1 MSDLYGFDGTL
12 WRRVLVDVMGRLV
25 VVGGGGGGGVGITDT
40 DDNSLAAGQTTL
52 LSIDENYV
60 FDSVAGIWIRL
71 QGGVDNAVGPA
82 APQVSFVG
90 GIVTDPEDVFADGD
104 TCGLHFDTRGRLLTS
119 VVRPGT
125 VITSPADTALPAGT
139 VPLPVPPVGT
149 TRMTVQVTG
158 GSATTQV
165 RIREL
170 GGAAGTGVLLT
181 LLGSRVYGA
190 DGGSI
195 APLEA
200 ELTAG
205 AAAAVA
211 IQFEG

>member
-1 MSDLYGFDGTL
+1 MSRAELDLPTFPLGQLQQRVMSDLYGFDAVNSV
-12 WRRVLVDVMGRLV
+12 WRRIAVNASGDIV
-25 VVGGGGGGGVGITDT
+25 VVSGGAT
-40 DDNSLAAGQTTL
+40 
-52 LSIDENYV
+52 
-60 FDSVAGIWIRL
+60 
-71 QGGVDNAVGPA
+71 
-82 APQVSFVG
+82 
-90 GIVTDPEDVFADGD
+90 
-104 TCGLHFDTRGRLLTS
+104 
-119 VVRPGT
+119 PGT
-125 VITSPADTALPAGT
+125 VITSPADTPVPAGT
-139 VPLPVPPVGT
+139 VPLPVPPAGT

-158 GSATTQV
+158 GTATTQV

-181 LLGSRVYGA
+181 LLASRVYGA